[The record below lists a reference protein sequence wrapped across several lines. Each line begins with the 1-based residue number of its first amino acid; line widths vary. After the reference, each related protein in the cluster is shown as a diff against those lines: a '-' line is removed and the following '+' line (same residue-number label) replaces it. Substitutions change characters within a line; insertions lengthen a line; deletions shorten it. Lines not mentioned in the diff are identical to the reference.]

1 MPDPTETIEEQI
13 EEVVEPVAG
22 DDDKGTPQ
30 EEEKKEEPIVNSS
43 GDEED
48 DKSKII
54 EGIMDNLAKGKPA
67 TDEPVAEEEAEE
79 DISEKFATAAME
91 HGWTEDDITKFAKK
105 HTNEALDEM
114 IPFLAEEP
122 TQPEKD
128 APAEE
133 SKKDTPVKEDIANES
148 EELKTIRAELADLKK
163 SLGAVKEDKAA
174 QERVNLKTRVDEI
187 FDRAGEKFK
196 VFGLTEELPRFPAGP
211 RKGQFIPT
219 TPEYK
224 ARSDVYS
231 MAAKLVETGV
241 DITEAMEDALN
252 WYKGKNLESDVKR
265 NLIKGLK
272 RQTTRLS
279 AKRMGAKAVKT
290 FTSEEERQADVVREA
305 ARKKGIDLD

>member
-13 EEVVEPVAG
+13 EEVVESVAG

-30 EEEKKEEPIVNSS
+30 EEEKEESVVNSS
-43 GDEED
+43 GEEED
-48 DKSKII
+48 DKAKII
-54 EGIMDNLAKGKPA
+54 AGIMDNLAKGKPA
-67 TDEPVAEEEAEE
+67 TDEPDAEEEAGDDISDKFTTAALAHSWTEE
-79 DISEKFATAAME
+79 DIKSFAEKY
-91 HGWTEDDITKFAKK
+91 
-105 HTNEALDEM
+105 TNEQLDEM

-122 TQPEKD
+122 TPPEKE

-133 SKKDTPVKEDIANES
+133 SKKDTSAKADIANES

-174 QERVNLKTRVDEI
+174 QERVNLRTRVDEI

-231 MAAKLVETGV
+231 MAAKLVQTGV